1 MHADMSDW
9 SGRLGALEYFNAPP
23 AGWRAVL
30 AARDEREAR
39 NNGRWPAML
48 AAGVLVAVTGLGFWL
63 QSTQRTLATAG
74 IAVEAAVIPVAAAV
88 RAENDRLE
96 WVLATLPERH
106 AMRGSTA
113 FTVVELEDRLAML
126 DDRLSRVT
134 LEPNAPERAEKLWQE
149 RVDVMHS
156 LVRVRYAD
164 AIGTY

>member
-1 MHADMSDW
+1 MHADMNDW
-9 SGRLGALEYFNAPP
+9 SGHLGALEDFEAPQ

-30 AARDEREAR
+30 AARDERDAR
-39 NNGRWPAML
+39 RDRRWPAML
-48 AAGVLVAVTGLGFWL
+48 AAGVLVTVTGLGFGL
-63 QSTQRTLATAG
+63 KSTQRTLATGDDLAEAG
-74 IAVEAAVIPVAAAV
+74 VVPVAAAV

-113 FTVVELEDRLAML
+113 FTVAELEDRLALL
-126 DDRLSRVT
+126 DDRLTRVT
-134 LEPNAPERAEKLWQE
+134 LEPNAPERAERLWQE
-149 RVDVMHS
+149 RVEVMHS

>member
-1 MHADMSDW
+1 MHADMNDW
-9 SGRLGALEYFNAPP
+9 SGRLDALEDFEAPG

-39 NNGRWPAML
+39 HHGRWPAML
-48 AAGVLVAVTGLGFWL
+48 AAGVLGAVTGLGFWL
-63 QSTQRTLATAG
+63 QSTQRTLATAD
-74 IAVEAAVIPVAAAV
+74 IAAEAAVVPVSAAV

-113 FTVVELEDRLAML
+113 FTMVELEDHLALL

-134 LEPNAPERAEKLWQE
+134 LEPNAPERAEELWQE

>member
-1 MHADMSDW
+1 MHADMNDW
-9 SGRLGALEYFNAPP
+9 SGRLGALEDFEAPA
-23 AGWRAVL
+23 AGWLSVL

-39 NNGRWPAML
+39 HSGLWPAVL
-48 AAGVLVAVTGLGFWL
+48 AAGVLATATCLGFWL
-63 QSTQRTLATAG
+63 QSTQRALATAG
-74 IAVEAAVIPVAAAV
+74 DAVEPGVVSLAGAV

-113 FTVVELEDRLAML
+113 YTVAVLEDRLVML

-149 RVDVMHS
+149 RVEVMHS

-164 AIGTY
+164 AIGAY